1 MSENFFSTLSNSAEG
16 VSLKVLNS
24 YGDGFGPPPDD
35 FVLCR
40 GADRNPTAVYGEL
53 KWDLNP
59 LRLRANRIALIRFD
73 LFFEN
78 DGPDE
83 ESLINEVKYLVFCL
97 MMFIG
102 AGHIGRLSAGSINQ
116 YVLVL
121 RSLARF
127 CLSQKSNKMVGVLSL
142 QDLFTTPVYLAAF
155 LKANRGIGTSQ
166 RKLLR
171 SLISHLVTLGEERL
185 GYRVHGVFDLDY
197 GDPRQSNQ
205 HPVIPTRIYLELI
218 NLLGDYVHQLYE
230 GVGSIEAFLA
240 SFKHPGY
247 GMTRLHQL
255 RVLGISHADVQG
267 TLAEVITDHGLQS
280 VFSGDF
286 ECKGRGVLS
295 SAILKMQW
303 ALKTMIH
310 AYTGMRDQE
319 VLRLPYDC
327 ISQDKAIAETVDD
340 AGVVR
345 DNARMVSLISTTT
358 KFTGYRKSES
368 WLASEEVIKAV
379 EIAQAICRGISAL
392 YGTDPKTMPLFLN
405 PAIISRSA
413 TLLGVSLWN
422 EESKPL
428 RLIQRILID
437 TADHEELCA
446 TDPTR
451 NFMAEIKFK
460 VGSPWPLT
468 SHQFRRS
475 LAFYASSSGFV
486 SLPSLKKQFKHLT
499 SLMTRYYA
507 NHFENLKTIFGFYD
521 SEKGKFILP
530 KNHIAFEF
538 QMGMPMS
545 VAYDLVVE
553 LLGTDSPLFGGVGGY
568 ADKQRQRLD
577 NGEVSIADVR
587 SETAKQ
593 IKNGHLW
600 YRPTLLGGCTKSGQ
614 CDEYMLGDF
623 TACLSCEGAIIKPEK
638 VSDAIE
644 EAEIELS
651 GYEPGTGE
659 YEVTRSELKRLQKFN
674 QRLIPVAEVE

>member
-1 MSENFFSTLSNSAEG
+1 MSDYFFETLSHSAEDAS
-16 VSLKVLNS
+16 VEALNS
-24 YGDGFGPPPDD
+24 YGDGFGPPPAD
-35 FVLCR
+35 FILCR
-40 GADRNPTAVYGEL
+40 SVDGDPTAVYGEW

-59 LRLRANRIALIRFD
+59 LRLQANRIPMIRFD
-73 LFFEN
+73 LFFES
-78 DGPDE
+78 DGLDE
-83 ESLINEVKYLVFCL
+83 ESLIGEVKYLIFCL
-97 MMFIG
+97 MFFIG
-102 AGHIGRLSAGSINQ
+102 AGHIGRLSAGSISQ

-127 CLSQKSNKMVGVLSL
+127 CLSQKTNKMVGVLSL
-142 QDLFTTPVYLAAF
+142 RDLFTTPVYLAAF
-155 LKANRGIGTSQ
+155 LKENSGLGTTQ
-166 RKLLR
+166 RKLIR

-185 GYRVHGVFDLDY
+185 GYRVQGVFSLEY
-197 GDPRQSNQ
+197 GGVRQSNQ

-218 NLLGDYVHQLYE
+218 NLLGDYVDQLYD
-230 GVGSIEAFLA
+230 GVGSFEAFLA

-247 GMTRLHQL
+247 GMSRLHQL
-255 RVLGISHADVQG
+255 RVLGSSHADVQG
-267 TLAEVITDHGLQS
+267 TLAEVIIDHGLQS

-286 ECKGRGVLS
+286 QCKGRGVLS

-303 ALKTMIH
+303 AIKTIIH

-319 VLRLPYDC
+319 VLRLPYNC
-327 ISQDKAIAETVDD
+327 ISQEDVVGETIDD

-345 DNARMVSLISTTT
+345 DSARMVSLISTTT

-392 YGTDPKTMPLFLN
+392 YGTDPKAMPLFLN

-413 TLLGVSLWN
+413 TLLGVSAWN

-428 RLIQRILID
+428 RLMQSVLID
-437 TADHEELCA
+437 MADHKELCA
-446 TDPTR
+446 TDPAR
-451 NFMAEIKFK
+451 NFMAEIKFE
-460 VGSPWPLT
+460 VGRPWPLT

-486 SLPSLKKQFKHLT
+486 SLPSLKKQFKHLS
-499 SLMTRYYA
+499 SLMARYYA
-507 NHFENLKTIFGFYD
+507 NNFENLKTIFGFYD
-521 SEKGKFILP
+521 SGKGKFILP

-538 QMGMPMS
+538 QMGMPMN
-545 VAYDLVVE
+545 VAYDLLVE

-577 NGEVSIADVR
+577 TGEVSIADVR
-587 SETAKQ
+587 SETARQ
-593 IKNGHLW
+593 IKNGYLW

-623 TACLSCEGAIIKPEK
+623 TACLSCEGAIIKSAK

-644 EAEIELS
+644 EAELELS
-651 GYEPGTGE
+651 GYEAGTGE
-659 YEVTRSELKRLQKFN
+659 YEVTRSELKRLQEFN
-674 QRLIPVAEVE
+674 QRIISAAEVE